1 MDAALRRRR
10 MSLFVLFF
18 VPGMMFACWVTRTPE
33 VRDLLEASTAT
44 MGLVLFGLSVGSML
58 GILSS
63 GALTARFGAR
73 PVITVGISLQLLA
86 TPTIGAGAAIGSEW
100 LTAIGLGLMGL
111 GMGGAEV
118 AMNVEGAEVEQLA
131 GVPVLPALHGS
142 FSLGTVAGAVIG
154 LGAVALH
161 LPVLWHLLLVTV
173 IAVLAVL
180 WALPGV
186 PRSQASGPVQK
197 SHHAPVWR
205 DRRLLIIG
213 VIVLALALAEGS
225 ANDWLPLLM
234 VDGHGFDPAWS
245 SGLFAVFAAMMTI
258 GRFSGGPLITRF
270 GRAAVLGGSA
280 ALGAVGL
287 ALVIFADNPVLA
299 ACAIPLWGLGAALGF
314 PVAISAAGDSGP
326 NPAARVS
333 LVATIGYV
341 AFLAGPPALGF
352 LGEHFGLRLA
362 MILVLVL
369 VALAVT
375 LTPALRSIG
384 APEPEDAAR
393 QP

>member
-18 VPGMMFACWVTRTPE
+18 VPGMMFASWVTRTPD

-63 GALTARFGAR
+63 GALTARFGTR

-86 TPTIGAGAAIGSEW
+86 TPTIGAGAAIGSAW

-161 LPVLWHLLLVTV
+161 LPVLWHLLMVTV

-180 WALPGV
+180 RALPGV
-186 PRSQASGPVQK
+186 PRSQASGPVEK

-287 ALVIFADNPVLA
+287 ALVIFADNPVVA

-326 NPAARVS
+326 NSAARVS

-375 LTPALRSIG
+375 LTPALRGIG
-384 APEPEDAAR
+384 AAETEDAAR

>member
-18 VPGMMFACWVTRTPE
+18 VPGMMFASWVTRTPD
-33 VRDLLEASTAT
+33 VRDLLAASTAT

-63 GALTARFGAR
+63 GALTARFGTR
-73 PVITVGISLQLLA
+73 PVIAVGISLQLFA
-86 TPTIGAGAAIGSEW
+86 TPTIGTGAAIGSEL
-100 LTAIGLGLMGL
+100 LTAVGLGLMGL

-118 AMNVEGAEVEQLA
+118 AMNIEGAEVEQLA
-131 GVPVLPALHGS
+131 NVPVLPALHGS

-154 LGAVALH
+154 LGAVALQ
-161 LPVLWHLLLVTV
+161 LPVLWHLVVVTL
-173 IAVLAVL
+173 IAVLGVL

-186 PRSQASGPVQK
+186 PRSAAAGMVEK
-197 SHHAPVWR
+197 SADHTPVWR

-287 ALVIFADNPVLA
+287 AFVIFADNPVLA

-333 LVATIGYV
+333 LVATLGYV

-352 LGEHFGLRLA
+352 LGEQFGLRLA

-375 LTPALRSIG
+375 LTPALRGIG

-393 QP
+393 A

>member
-18 VPGMMFACWVTRTPE
+18 VPGMMFASWVTRTPD

-63 GALTARFGAR
+63 GALTARFGTR

-86 TPTIGAGAAIGSEW
+86 TPTIGAGAAIGSAW

-161 LPVLWHLLLVTV
+161 LPVLWHLLMVTV

-186 PRSQASGPVQK
+186 PRSQASGPVEK

-287 ALVIFADNPVLA
+287 ALVIFADNPVVA

-326 NPAARVS
+326 NSAARVS

-375 LTPALRSIG
+375 LTPALRGIG
-384 APEPEDAAR
+384 AAETEDAAR